1 MLTWRMSRFARV
13 RGITL
18 RGLKGVMGL
27 YGFGRSWRII
37 QDVPNLSLSI
47 ANLRAK
53 KVSCIGMK
61 I

>member
-1 MLTWRMSRFARV
+1 
-13 RGITL
+13 
-18 RGLKGVMGL
+18 MGL